1 MTYTPDELNQM
12 ALNFTRR
19 QSEALAALE
28 LPRAT
33 VIEMFEMTLD
43 LVADN
48 LNLCEHGWDVFAS
61 ACRIEFYG
69 ISEVPGAKRRQ
80 WVFLY
85 NQASDALYA
94 ADPRFAAEDEGD
106 YRADLARDERL
117 MGAA

>member
-1 MTYTPDELNQM
+1 MTYSADELVQM
-12 ALNFTRR
+12 ALTFTRR
-19 QSEALAALE
+19 TSEALAALE

-33 VIEMFEMTLD
+33 DIEMFEMTLD

-48 LNLCEHGWDVFAS
+48 LNLCEHGWDLFAA

-94 ADPRFAAEDEGD
+94 ADGRYSDEDKAD
-106 YRADLARDERL
+106 YYNDLARDERVS
-117 MGAA
+117 A

>member
-1 MTYTPDELNQM
+1 MTDQTPDQIVHM
-12 ALNFTRR
+12 ALQFTRR

-33 VIEMFEMTLD
+33 DIEMFEMTLD

-48 LNLCEHGWDVFAS
+48 LTLCEHGWDLFAA

-69 ISEVPGAKRRQ
+69 ISEVPAAKHRQ

-94 ADPRFAAEDEGD
+94 ADGRFSAEDKAD
-106 YRADLARDERL
+106 YYNDVARDERVS
-117 MGAA
+117 A